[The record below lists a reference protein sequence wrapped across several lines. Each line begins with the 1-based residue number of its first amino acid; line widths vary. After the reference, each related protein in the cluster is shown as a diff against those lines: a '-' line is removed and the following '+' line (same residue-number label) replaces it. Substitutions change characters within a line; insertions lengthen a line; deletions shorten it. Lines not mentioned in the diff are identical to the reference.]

1 MPSVLDS
8 WFLQE
13 PEELRTGIYIHQ
25 TYEECV
31 IGDQIQAVN
40 GQNILSMQYSDA
52 LNLLSRT
59 VGVVEL
65 VLSQVNQGQEVVPPP
80 HSRDYVPGE
89 TAGRLTHSY
98 NTYSRQFCLYNRVQ
112 M

>member
-1 MPSVLDS
+1 MLNIPTHFGFYTQILYYQCRRFSILG
-8 WFLQE
+8 FFKNQK
-13 PEELRTGIYIHQ
+13 RTGIYIHQ

-89 TAGRLTHSY
+89 TAGR
-98 NTYSRQFCLYNRVQ
+98 
-112 M
+112 